1 MAQTK
6 KHLVPFL
13 KRKEYKVPFSCFII
27 DPPMPSDYIISNLH
41 PQVGDRNDAFE
52 VPSSDG

>member
-1 MAQTK
+1 M
-6 KHLVPFL
+6 
-13 KRKEYKVPFSCFII
+13 RII

-41 PQVGDRNDAFE
+41 PQVGDRSDEFE